1 MFIIKLQFEIFIAF
15 FRSGILGFG
24 GGPSTIPLVHKEV
37 VEHFKWMN
45 DEEFSNVLALGNSL
59 PGPIATKMA
68 GYIGFKIGGVLGL
81 INALTATI
89 MPTVIIMIFLIGTL
103 SNYRDSDYVQGMTS
117 AITPVITV
125 MMFVLTY
132 QFLFSSKKSLG
143 GLTTLFLLIISF
155 IAYVILNIH
164 PAIIILVI
172 IIYSFIKYRK

>member
-1 MFIIKLQFEIFIAF
+1 MD
-15 FRSGILGFG
+15 
-24 GGPSTIPLVHKEV
+24 
-37 VEHFKWMN
+37 

-68 GYIGFKIGGVLGL
+68 GYIGYKVGGFIGL
-81 INALTATI
+81 IVALFATI

-103 SNYRDSDYVQGMTS
+103 SNFRDSTYVQGMTA

-125 MMFVLTY
+125 MMFILTY
-132 QFLFSSKKSLG
+132 QFLFSSKKNLGEIKTLILLSL
-143 GLTTLFLLIISF
+143 SF
-155 IAYVILNIH
+155 IAYIILDIH